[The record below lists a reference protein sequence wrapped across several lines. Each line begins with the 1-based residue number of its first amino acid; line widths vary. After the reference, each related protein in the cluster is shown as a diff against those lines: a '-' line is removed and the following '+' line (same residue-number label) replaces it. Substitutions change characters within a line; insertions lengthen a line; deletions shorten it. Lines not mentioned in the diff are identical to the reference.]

1 MIRHIHDGAKYRGP
15 SARTL
20 LRQAVLALALY
31 LPALCGLGGA
41 RAQSIDQIA
50 KSDPLI
56 ITGAVGTQNTYYH
69 SSMGSNGRAQLSNT
83 LYANLNISFYG
94 INMPF
99 SFYLSNGTA
108 SWSYPQFSLSMSPSW
123 HDWTLHLGERSM
135 SFSNY
140 VYNSPFYGVGLEYG
154 GHNIRFGAF
163 YGRLK
168 RAISDDPTDPAA
180 RSPQYSRYGW
190 GFKVGYGTGK
200 NYLDLFVF
208 HAKDR
213 IGSIDEYWQ
222 NTIVPQENL
231 AIGVKGRVSFLK
243 HFSLTAN
250 AATSLFTYDTRAEG
264 VPDSIIGKWGKIF
277 DSKYTSK
284 ARFAGDAA
292 MNYSMRYLN
301 LSLQYKYVQPSYSTL
316 GTGYVSNNYTS
327 YGVAAN
333 TSMFKGRVT
342 MNGNFSHQRDNLSG
356 EQLYTTKGLVYN
368 GALNWRVANSLNLNA
383 AYNGYQQ
390 KQTDGIMMVNDST
403 RVNRLMHSLTSSA
416 NYTFQTDELMHAIG
430 ASYNFSKNLDRNKL
444 SRGAGDVKTNAV
456 GANYSLSVEPWEMA
470 FTLGYNYQKSTSN
483 SGDFTTNMLSF
494 STGRAFLKDK
504 DLRLDASL
512 SYAIN
517 EAQGTKTNS
526 FGSFLS
532 SSYAIKEV
540 HQFGLSAG
548 FNHYNQTYTSESGS
562 ASSRNW
568 DVNLSLNYNYT
579 FTLLEIKRK
588 AKEQGERK
596 KSRKSKAQ

>member
-1 MIRHIHDGAKYRGP
+1 MIRHTHDGAKYRGS
-15 SARTL
+15 SARTM
-20 LRQAVLALALY
+20 LRLAVLVLALHI
-31 LPALCGLGGA
+31 PPLCGLGGVF
-41 RAQSIDQIA
+41 AQSIDQIA

-56 ITGAVGTQNTYYH
+56 ITGAIGTQNTFYH
-69 SSMGSNGRAQLSNT
+69 SSTGYDGRAQLSNT
-83 LYANLNISFYG
+83 LYVNLNISFYG

-99 SFYLSNGTA
+99 SFYLSNGTP
-108 SWSYPQFSLSMSPSW
+108 SWSYPYFSLSMSPSW

-140 VYNSPFYGVGLEYG
+140 VYNSPFYGVGVEYG

-200 NYLDLFVF
+200 NYLDLFIF
-208 HAKDR
+208 KAKDR

-231 AIGVKGRVSFLK
+231 AIGLKGRVSFLK

-250 AATSLFTYDTRAEG
+250 AASSIFTFDTRAEN
-264 VPDSIIGKWGKIF
+264 VPDSIIGKWGKLF
-277 DSKYTSK
+277 DSKYTSN

-292 MNYSMRYLN
+292 LNYSMRNFN
-301 LSLQYKYVQPSYSTL
+301 LSLQYKYVQPGYATL
-316 GTGYVSNNYTS
+316 GTGYVSNNYSSFGLGTNLS
-327 YGVAAN
+327 L
-333 TSMFKGRVT
+333 FKGRVT
-342 MNGNFSHQRDNLSG
+342 LNGNFSHQQDNLSG

-368 GALNWRVANSLNLNA
+368 AGMNWRVSNSLNLNA
-383 AYNGYQQ
+383 NYNGYRQL
-390 KQTDGIMMVNDST
+390 QTDGMARVNDST
-403 RVNRLMHSLTSSA
+403 KVDRLMHSLTSSA
-416 NYTFQTDELMHAIG
+416 NYSFQTNSLFHAFG
-430 ASYNFSKNLDRNKL
+430 LSYNFSKNLDRNILTK
-444 SRGAGDVKTNAV
+444 GAGDVTTHAI
-456 GANYSLSVEPWEMA
+456 GTNYSLSVEPWEMA
-470 FTLGYNYQKSTSN
+470 FNVGYNHQKSKN
-483 SGDFTTNMLSF
+483 INNDFTTDMFSF
-494 STGRAFLKDK
+494 GTGRAFLKNK

-517 EAQGTKTNS
+517 NAQGTKTNS
-526 FGSFLS
+526 FGGFLS

-548 FNHYNQTYTSESGS
+548 YNHYKQTY
-562 ASSRNW
+562 SSLQGTATTQNW
-568 DVNLSLNYNYT
+568 DVNVSFNYSYT

-588 AKEQGERK
+588 SK
-596 KSRKSKAQ
+596 KQ

>member
-1 MIRHIHDGAKYRGP
+1 M
-15 SARTL
+15 
-20 LRQAVLALALY
+20 LRLAVLVLAFHI
-31 LPALCGLGGA
+31 PPLCGVGGA
-41 RAQSIDQIA
+41 FAQSIDQIA

-56 ITGAVGTQNTYYH
+56 ITGAVGTQNTFYH

-108 SWSYPQFSLSMSPSW
+108 SWSYPYFSLSMSPSW

-135 SFSNY
+135 AFSNY
-140 VYNSPFYGVGLEYG
+140 VYNSPFYGVGVEYG

-208 HAKDR
+208 QARDR

-250 AATSLFTYDTRAEG
+250 AATSLFTYDTRAENI
-264 VPDSIIGKWGKIF
+264 PDSVIGKWGKIF

-292 MNYSMRYLN
+292 LNYSMRNFN
-301 LSLQYKYVQPSYSTL
+301 LSLQYKYVQPSYATL
-316 GTGYVSNNYTS
+316 GTGYVSNNYS
-327 YGVAAN
+327 SFGLGSN
-333 TSMFKGRVT
+333 LSLFRGRVT
-342 MNGNFSHQRDNLSG
+342 LNGNFSHQQDNLSH

-368 GALNWRVANSLNLNA
+368 GALNWRVSNAFNLNA
-383 AYNGYQQ
+383 AYNGYRQL
-390 KQTDGIMMVNDST
+390 QTDGVLQVNDT
-403 RVNRLMHSLTSSA
+403 TKVDRLMHSFTSSA
-416 NYTFQTDELMHAIG
+416 NYNFKTSDLLHAIG
-430 ASYNFSKNLDRNKL
+430 VSYNLSKNLDRNIMT
-444 SRGAGDVKTNAV
+444 RGAGDVKTHAV
-456 GANYSLSVEPWEMA
+456 GTNYTLSVDPWEMS
-470 FTLGYNYQKSTSN
+470 FTLGYNYQRSKNAT
-483 SGDFTTNMLSF
+483 DLFTTNMMSF
-494 STGRAFLKDK
+494 STGRAFLKNK
-504 DLRLDASL
+504 DLHLDASL

-526 FGSFLS
+526 FGGFLS
-532 SSYAIKEV
+532 SSYALKEV

-548 FNHYNQTYTSESGS
+548 YNHYAQSFTAATGTTTTK
-562 ASSRNW
+562 NW
-568 DVNLSLNYNYT
+568 DVNVSFNYSYT

-588 AKEQGERK
+588 VKEQ
-596 KSRKSKAQ
+596 

>member
-1 MIRHIHDGAKYRGP
+1 M
-15 SARTL
+15 
-20 LRQAVLALALY
+20 LRLAVLVLAFHI
-31 LPALCGLGGA
+31 PPLCGVGGA
-41 RAQSIDQIA
+41 FAQSIDQIA

-56 ITGAVGTQNTYYH
+56 ITGAVGTQNTFYH

-108 SWSYPQFSLSMSPSW
+108 SWSYPYFSLSMSPSW

-135 SFSNY
+135 AFSNY
-140 VYNSPFYGVGLEYG
+140 VYNSPFYGVGVEYG

-213 IGSIDEYWQ
+213 IGSIDDYWQ

-250 AATSLFTYDTRAEG
+250 AATSLFTYDTRAEN
-264 VPDSIIGKWGKIF
+264 VPDSVIGKWGKIF
-277 DSKYTSK
+277 DSKYTSR

-292 MNYSMRYLN
+292 LNYSMRNFN
-301 LSLQYKYVQPSYSTL
+301 LSLQYKYVQPSYATL
-316 GTGYVSNNYTS
+316 GTGYVSNNYS
-327 YGVAAN
+327 SFGLGSN
-333 TSMFKGRVT
+333 LSLFKGRVT
-342 MNGNFSHQRDNLSG
+342 LNGNFSHQEDNLSK

-368 GALNWRVANSLNLNA
+368 GALNWRVSNALSLNA
-383 AYNGYQQ
+383 AYNGYRQR
-390 KQTDGIMMVNDST
+390 QTDGILRVNDST
-403 RVNRLMHSLTSSA
+403 KVDRLMHSLTSSA
-416 NYTFQTDELMHAIG
+416 NYNFQTDELLHGIG
-430 ASYNFSKNLDRNKL
+430 VSYNFSKNLDRNKL
-444 SRGAGDVKTNAV
+444 TRGAGDVSTHAI
-456 GANYSLSVEPWEMA
+456 GTNYSVSVEPWEMA
-470 FTLGYNYQKSTSN
+470 FNVGYNHQRSKSQ
-483 SGDFTTNMLSF
+483 SGDFTTNMFSF
-494 STGRAFLKDK
+494 GTGRAFLESK
-504 DLRLDASL
+504 DLRVDASL

-526 FGSFLS
+526 LGGFLS

-548 FNHYNQTYTSESGS
+548 YNHYAQTFTSTEGPVTSK
-562 ASSRNW
+562 NW
-568 DVNLSLNYNYT
+568 DVNVSFNYSYT

-588 AKEQGERK
+588 AKEQ
-596 KSRKSKAQ
+596 